1 MGGGRVSPRVRW
13 LITRPCDGC
22 KEVLAHTAT
31 EAMAELASKASDPD
45 TQLTTVRCGRCKR
58 VNVIRARDYVGAA

>member
-1 MGGGRVSPRVRW
+1 
-13 LITRPCDGC
+13 
-22 KEVLAHTAT
+22 
-31 EAMAELASKASDPD
+31 MAELASKASDPD